1 MPNKEFAAIL
11 REKRKAAGYN
21 QTQVSAMLFLSRSTY
36 NHFESGIRIPSIDV
50 LIRISAL
57 YHINPMELINS
68 LIPIELEKQNPA
80 YVNYIREPKYTLSAK
95 ELQFISCLSSL
106 NDEEADA
113 VLHIIN
119 TINKAHAEI
128 H

>member
-21 QTQVSAMLFLSRSTY
+21 QAQVSTMLFLSRSTY

-68 LIPIELEKQNPA
+68 LIPKELEKQDPA
-80 YVNYIREPKYTLSAK
+80 YVNYIKAQRYTLSTQ
-95 ELQFISCLSSL
+95 ELQFISSFSSL
-106 NDEEADA
+106 NDEEMDA

-119 TINKAHAEI
+119 IISKAHSKTY
-128 H
+128 